1 MEFHSIE
8 PNSFYPL
15 VLLRFRAFYEV
26 LNLLSTD
33 VRNVLM
39 VDVRDTLFQAR
50 RTSAGSNADTGWDF
64 AACCCTAAI
73 SSRNR

>member
-8 PNSFYPL
+8 PNNIYPL

-33 VRNVLM
+33 VRNVLV

-50 RTSAGSNADTGWDF
+50 PTSARSTMSTGE
-64 AACCCTAAI
+64 TL
-73 SSRNR
+73 

>member
-26 LNLLSTD
+26 LILLSTD
-33 VRNVLM
+33 MRNVLM

-50 RTSAGSNADTGWDF
+50 RTRTGSDESTAG
-64 AACCCTAAI
+64 I
-73 SSRNR
+73 L